1 MTYTAEVLSVADKA
15 DIEKLV
21 RRYLTYWKQADIDG
35 LVSMYDSAMQY
46 HDLPSGEVIDYSDI
60 KNYLRETFA
69 LKPNQQLDLK
79 DSIFVEGHAAFIYW
93 LQRFSSF
100 DTNKEVKVNGV
111 ELIVFHGDKIV
122 SVHEFY
128 DYRDTPFDDLSESM
142 EGLHSEQM
150 IKLGLEEKQLQ
161 QIAAEISTFFDD
173 ESSYLD
179 PELNL
184 RRVSEILGYTRNQIS
199 YVINHV
205 LGHTFYD
212 LINTR
217 RIEYVIRQMKNGT
230 NLSVM
235 ELAINSGFNSIS
247 RFYSAFKKHT
257 GMTPAQY
264 QRSHSNP
271 S

>member
-1 MTYTAEVLSVADKA
+1 MPWRFSSLPDRA
-15 DIEKLV
+15 DIEQLV

-35 LVSMYDSAMQY
+35 LVSMYDSTMQY
-46 HDLPSGEVIDYSDI
+46 HDLPSGEIIDYKDI
-60 KNYLRETFA
+60 KNYLKETFA
-69 LKPNQQLDLK
+69 LKANQQLDLQ
-79 DSIFVEGHAAFIYW
+79 DSIFVEGNCAFIYW
-93 LQRFSSF
+93 LQRFSSSG
-100 DTNKEVKVNGV
+100 TNKEVRINGV
-111 ELIVFHGDKIV
+111 ELIVFHDDKIV
-122 SVHEFY
+122 SIHEFY
-128 DYRDTPFDDLSESM
+128 DYRDAPFDDLTDSM

-161 QIAAEISTFFDD
+161 QIAEEINTYFND

-179 PELNL
+179 PEINL
-184 RRVSEILGYTRNQIS
+184 RRVSDILGYTRNQIS

-212 LINTR
+212 LVNTR
-217 RIEYVIRQMKNGT
+217 RIEYVIKQMQNGT
-230 NLSVM
+230 DLSVM

-247 RFYSAFKKHT
+247 RFYSAFKKLT

-264 QRSHSNP
+264 QRSHSTR